1 MYVYSA
7 ARVVFGGGG
16 GVVVVMQNTAII
28 LHFLQNQIQ
37 YIQNLLLIPR

>member
-7 ARVVFGGGG
+7 ARVVFGGG